1 MATIEEFEGWLKKG
15 LGRAVLHLRTH
26 DSSLYLNSLL
36 HACTHNLAY
45 DSQCESTR
53 EEYLKD
59 LIRASRNE
67 EFFRVRLFDLLIQE
81 DFDLDSFDL
90 DQTIAVAR
98 MFAERGDLL
107 IKDAMYAAVKR
118 AGFEKAG
125 SCYSE
130 LIALDGMM
138 ALRVAAEECPESL
151 QDCDAWIINEL
162 LHALEERNGLEAA
175 QAAIKDAAPDC
186 PELKM
191 FVQRCAETRDTKPHN
206 NESVRMDYASLK
218 ASIQTA
224 RKIQILSP
232 WGKSASADEL
242 QAAAD
247 DLNVETDHQRLVTYL
262 SIFRKVSFPGPI
274 DRLLEIAE
282 DSDARCAQGAIRIL
296 SQINDPRVRSLLLKF
311 LDIENRRGD
320 ALELMI
326 SNFAEGDFQRIEK
339 ALQKTREEDSLHS
352 LGMGLRHLV
361 STRLSPDAVESLI
374 FLYENG
380 PCSLCRGEVV
390 KKLNALGSIP
400 NWMRAECAYDAD
412 PEIRELVTA

>member
-15 LGRAVLHLRTH
+15 LGRAVLHLRAH
-26 DSSLYLNSLL
+26 DSSPHLNSLL

-45 DSQCESTR
+45 DSQCEFSR

-81 DFDLDSFDL
+81 DCDLDSFDL

-107 IKDAMYAAVKR
+107 IKDAMYDAVKR

-125 SCYSE
+125 SCYRE
-130 LIALDGMM
+130 LIALDGMI

-175 QAAIKDAAPDC
+175 QAAIKDAASDC

-191 FVQRCAETRDTKPHN
+191 FVQRRAETRDTKPRN
-206 NESVRMDYASLK
+206 DESVRMDYASLK

-224 RKIQILSP
+224 RKIQILS
-232 WGKSASADEL
+232 A
-242 QAAAD
+242 
-247 DLNVETDHQRLVTYL
+247 
-262 SIFRKVSFPGPI
+262 
-274 DRLLEIAE
+274 
-282 DSDARCAQGAIRIL
+282 
-296 SQINDPRVRSLLLKF
+296 
-311 LDIENRRGD
+311 
-320 ALELMI
+320 
-326 SNFAEGDFQRIEK
+326 
-339 ALQKTREEDSLHS
+339 
-352 LGMGLRHLV
+352 
-361 STRLSPDAVESLI
+361 
-374 FLYENG
+374 
-380 PCSLCRGEVV
+380 
-390 KKLNALGSIP
+390 
-400 NWMRAECAYDAD
+400 
-412 PEIRELVTA
+412 